1 MMAPPYKTGPIDD
14 AEAWII
20 ATPDATYAEAARMH
34 GVTHNS
40 LRARISNKYGSLAAA
55 RLMRDAGVLKPDAGR
70 VLRPV
75 RRCMRC
81 GVSAN
86 IDHGL
91 RMCSACRKEV
101 AQLHDGGV

>member
-1 MMAPPYKTGPIDD
+1 MAPIPKTGPIDD

-20 ATPDATYAEAARMH
+20 SEPSATYADAAQMF

-55 RLMRDAGVLKPDAGR
+55 RLMRDAGAIRPDAGR
-70 VLRPV
+70 VLRAV

-86 IDHGL
+86 MD
-91 RMCSACRKEV
+91 RNQRRCDKCSAEV
-101 AQLHDGGV
+101 AKLHDGRV

>member
-1 MMAPPYKTGPIDD
+1 MAPPYKTGPIDD

-34 GVTHNS
+34 GGTPNS

-86 IDHGL
+86 ID
-91 RMCSACRKEV
+91 RNQRICDKCT
-101 AQLHDGGV
+101 AQIAKLHDGSV

>member
-1 MMAPPYKTGPIDD
+1 MAPPYKTGPIDD

-20 ATPDATYAEAARMH
+20 TTPDATYAEAARLH

-81 GVSAN
+81 GVSSN
-86 IDHGL
+86 MDRNQRICDK
-91 RMCSACRKEV
+91 CT
-101 AQLHDGGV
+101 AQIAKLHDGGV